1 MAFMLRNMTDKKVME
16 FSEILLAILYLYLVV
31 GNLLWFIT
39 PLYEREEYTR
49 LVVWFEDTA
58 DLYRETFWRGMD
70 RAMPWR
76 RRGGRKRDAN
86 GEAGKNKTFLQS
98 RGRQYCR
105 RFGWARAG
113 S

>member
-70 RAMPWR
+70 VEAAR
-76 RRGGRKRDAN
+76 RSEEGRKRRS
-86 GEAGKNKTFLQS
+86 GQE
-98 RGRQYCR
+98 
-105 RFGWARAG
+105 
-113 S
+113 